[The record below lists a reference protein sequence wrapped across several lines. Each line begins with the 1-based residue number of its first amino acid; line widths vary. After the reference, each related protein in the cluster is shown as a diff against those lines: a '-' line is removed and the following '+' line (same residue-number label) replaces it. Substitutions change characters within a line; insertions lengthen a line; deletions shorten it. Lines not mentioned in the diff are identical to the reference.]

1 MRKLI
6 FLFACLLLAFP
17 CDADTFINR
26 RTGETFNGYA
36 VKRKKYNK
44 TQVRIEKKEPQ
55 YLNLNDYEIQYNYLG
70 RQNKVFIFFIKG
82 SIQLI
87 CETEAFE
94 KAIEVAANQG
104 PLFILIEID
113 TPGGRVDLTKR
124 ICAAIIEI
132 DNCLTIAYVNGSQT
146 TKGRRLR
153 SRSVSQFG
161 GAFSAGV
168 LVALACD
175 RLYMQEGTAI
185 GAAAAVV
192 QSSLG
197 TQDLSSVFSETMA
210 EKILSA
216 DRAYIATL
224 AERNGRSGLI
234 AAAMVDKN
242 LEVLEVVDG
251 DKSIFIEPTSKKN
264 DQTVLRTW
272 SKKGSLLTLTALE
285 AFQGGIADKII
296 GSQKELFADLF
307 ATKAVKVLDNHT
319 LKARR
324 EFEIV
329 QSKMNKSLSSISSL
343 EKEAKFIA
351 EELETLDKEILRDS
365 KVYYDSYGRIV
376 EQYNPTALR
385 RYSYLQKEWPKVM
398 KSLELNYKKSLIWAK
413 KHPDFHH
420 YVEGLKED
428 LKRCQNSM

>member
-26 RTGETFNGYA
+26 RTGETFKGYA

-44 TQVRIEKKEPQ
+44 TQVHIEKKEPQ

-70 RQNKVFIFFIKG
+70 RKNKVFIFFIKG

-146 TKGRRLR
+146 TKRRRLR

-224 AERNGRSGLI
+224 AEKNGRSGLL

-242 LEVLEVVDG
+242 IEVLEVVDSG
-251 DKSIFIEPTSKKN
+251 KTIFIEPTSKKN

-285 AFQGGIADKII
+285 AFQGGIADKVI

-307 ATKAVKVLDNHT
+307 ATRAVKVLDNDT

-329 QSKMNKSLSSISSL
+329 KSKMDKRLSSISSL

-420 YVEGLKED
+420 YVEGLKEG
-428 LKRCQNSM
+428 LKLCEK